1 MCLVKFFK
9 ILSLG
14 IIKIMK
20 EFIAYIIKNI
30 VDSPDDVNI
39 QVIDNQKETTVEV
52 RVSAN
57 DVAKVVGRQGRTIRS
72 LRIIVGAIG
81 ARFNCRVRVEVL

>member
-1 MCLVKFFK
+1 M
-9 ILSLG
+9 
-14 IIKIMK
+14 IKIMK

-30 VDSPDDVNI
+30 VDSPEEVNV

-52 RVSAN
+52 RVSAH

-72 LRIIVGAIG
+72 LRIIAGAIG

>member
-1 MCLVKFFK
+1 
-9 ILSLG
+9 
-14 IIKIMK
+14 MK

-30 VDSPDDVNI
+30 VDSPEEVNV

-52 RVSAN
+52 RVSAH